1 VSWFEKLFAKP
12 STPPLLVRFH
22 HPRRRPKALERIA
35 LSAEF
40 LFDRRSRIS
49 TSNAVLEQQ
58 IFLAQGVGV
67 MPPFGRARETR
78 FFARFEDG
86 AHAEFRV
93 RPADAAAGVVHDVT
107 LTL

>member
-1 VSWFEKLFAKP
+1 M
-12 STPPLLVRFH
+12 
-22 HPRRRPKALERIA
+22 ALERIS

-40 LFDRRSRIS
+40 SFDRRAERGSKS
-49 TSNAVLEQQ
+49 VLEQQ

>member
-1 VSWFEKLFAKP
+1 MSWFEKLFGKP
-12 STPPLLVRFH
+12 ACPPLLVRFH
-22 HPRRRPKALERIA
+22 HPHRSPRALERIA
-35 LSAEF
+35 LSVEF
-40 LFDRRSRIS
+40 SFERRPTKRA
-49 TSNAVLEQQ
+49 SNGLLEQH

-93 RPADAAAGVVHDVT
+93 RPADAAAGVVHDVR
-107 LTL
+107 LTI

>member
-1 VSWFEKLFAKP
+1 MSWFEKLFPKP
-12 STPPLLVRFH
+12 SCPPLLVRFH

-40 LFDRRSRIS
+40 SPS
-49 TSNAVLEQQ
+49 KAVLEQH

-107 LTL
+107 LTV

>member
-1 VSWFEKLFAKP
+1 MTWFEKLFAKP
-12 STPPLLVRFH
+12 SCPPLLVRFH

-35 LSAEF
+35 LSANF
-40 LFDRRSRIS
+40 LP
-49 TSNAVLEQQ
+49 SNTVLEQQ

-67 MPPFGRARETR
+67 MPPFGRSRETR

-93 RPADAAAGVVHDVT
+93 SPADAAAGVVHDVT